1 MIVGNNTVINHLG
14 LSEMGQKNCKLKPEL
29 VTELVRK
36 TYCESLIYISIIVSL
51 LLILVSYMYDV

>member
-1 MIVGNNTVINHLG
+1 MVVGNNTVINHLG

-51 LLILVSYMYDV
+51 LLILVRQLHV